1 MFSGGVRNLK
11 QTLREGKIRPRQTP
25 SGKISRDAERG
36 PSFQRSDLPVA
47 FPVTMDFL
55 PIFSVLREVLL
66 NATPVRAGPVL
77 PV

>member
-11 QTLREGKIRPRQTP
+11 RTLREGKIRPRQTP

-36 PSFQRSDLPVA
+36 PSFQWGDLPVA